1 MLKNNKKLIE
11 GKTLLLLDFDGV
23 VVPGP
28 NRKELDEFINRS
40 ASIISEHKKIPIDA
54 AQTLLN
60 EQMIKNNYVTVSQLF
75 FMEYPEIDAEYV
87 KERIFGEYNRY
98 KYRHNEKYNL
108 YVSCALNKIKR
119 NGLDIAI
126 LTNNSE
132 DVVNEVLP
140 SLKLDNIIKTVIGS
154 ERLNPLLKPET
165 KAYKKALEILDHTAS
180 KTLFLD
186 DSITN
191 VIGAMVA
198 GITSV
203 YIGDSDDKD
212 AAIRYKTLHSF
223 LRTNA

>member
-1 MLKNNKKLIE
+1 MPAIIAPITLVILSSRNKV
-11 GKTLLLLDFDGV
+11 LLASWSNIFNAFLYALD
-23 VVPGP
+23 
-28 NRKELDEFINRS
+28 K
-40 ASIISEHKKIPIDA
+40 
-54 AQTLLN
+54 
-60 EQMIKNNYVTVSQLF
+60 IKN
-75 FMEYPEIDAEYV
+75 
-87 KERIFGEYNRY
+87 
-98 KYRHNEKYNL
+98 
-108 YVSCALNKIKR
+108 

-132 DVVNEVLP
+132 DVVNRVLP
-140 SLKLDNIIKTVIGS
+140 SLKLDSIIKTVIGS

-165 KAYKKALEILDHTAS
+165 KAYKKALKILDHEAS

-223 LRTNA
+223 LRANA

>member
-1 MLKNNKKLIE
+1 
-11 GKTLLLLDFDGV
+11 
-23 VVPGP
+23 
-28 NRKELDEFINRS
+28 
-40 ASIISEHKKIPIDA
+40 
-54 AQTLLN
+54 
-60 EQMIKNNYVTVSQLF
+60 
-75 FMEYPEIDAEYV
+75 MEYPEIDAEYV

-98 KYRHNEKYNL
+98 KYRQNDRYNL
-108 YVSCALNKIKR
+108 YVSYALDKIKN

-140 SLKLDNIIKTVIGS
+140 SLKLDSIIKTVIGS